1 MDLFAPPDFDYGEL
15 RKRLVDAAAQGVYL
29 GTSSW
34 KYPGWLG
41 TVYDPQRYIGRGGK
55 MSGALLERTCLA
67 EYAMLFPTVCVDA
80 AYYRFPVVDDL
91 LAMAAQVPAGFRFTF
106 KVTDEITIKHFPR
119 LPKFGKKGGTGNPE
133 FLNVDLF
140 NRMFLRPCESIAS
153 KVGMHDLD
161 GNFSIKSS
169 IKGFVDTRHST
180 VGHLADELISPI
192 NKFAGQVRHI
202 PNSM

>member
-80 AYYRFPVVDDL
+80 AYYPKRENDL
-91 LAMAAQVPAGFRFTF
+91 LVKMLQVTYLQGHER
-106 KVTDEITIKHFPR
+106 
-119 LPKFGKKGGTGNPE
+119 
-133 FLNVDLF
+133 
-140 NRMFLRPCESIAS
+140 
-153 KVGMHDLD
+153 
-161 GNFSIKSS
+161 SS
-169 IKGFVDTRHST
+169 GLSFHS
-180 VGHLADELISPI
+180 S
-192 NKFAGQVRHI
+192 
-202 PNSM
+202 